1 MTLLCIFIQTVFRE
15 DIWRYYDIIM
25 YFYSDSIHR
34 GFRPQ
39 AVQTPVLLRVEDDF
53 EACVTQT
60 HAVPGFLVLYYQN
73 VALNGGCAG
82 EDGRQTANKPLQQW
96 VRVVQSVTSI
106 PVRGALVK
114 AVNGYLHIRLA
125 AVQVT

>member
-1 MTLLCIFIQTVFRE
+1 MTILCICIQTVFRE

-25 YFYSDSIHR
+25 YFYSDSIQR

-39 AVQTPVLLRVEDDF
+39 AAHTPVLLRVEDAF

-60 HAVPGFLVLYYQN
+60 HVVPGFLVLYHQK

-82 EDGRQTANKPLQQW
+82 EDGRQTADEPLQ
-96 VRVVQSVTSI
+96 
-106 PVRGALVK
+106 
-114 AVNGYLHIRLA
+114 
-125 AVQVT
+125 